1 MSLKS
6 YTKYKVG
13 GCVRDKILGIES
25 TDIDYVVVSDMSLSN
40 LEAELTEIGYK
51 IFVTIPERNTIRCKM
66 TGSKQ
71 IFDFILTNDLKD
83 DVLRRDFTMNCLL
96 EDEHGKVI
104 DLVGGLQDIESK
116 LIKCPISP
124 NITISNDP
132 IRIFRAFRFAIKFN
146 FRIDLELWN
155 AIRTFAVEEFENIRI
170 DKMVEEMQK
179 MFRLDTM
186 KSIDYFHRLKHLN
199 EPLYEYIFKRV
210 WLRANL
216 IKK

>member
-1 MSLKS
+1 MKS
-6 YTKYKVG
+6 YTEYKVG

-25 TDIDYVVVSDMSLSN
+25 TDTDYVVVSDMSLSN
-40 LEAELTEIGYK
+40 LETELTEIGYK
-51 IFVTIPERNTIRCKM
+51 PFVTIPERNTIRCKLS
-66 TGSKQ
+66 GSKQ
-71 IFDFILTNDLKD
+71 IFDFILTTDLKD

-96 EDEHGKVI
+96 EDESGKII

-116 LIKCPISP
+116 LIKCPVDP

-155 AIRTFAVEEFENIRI
+155 AIRNFAAEEFENIRI
-170 DKMVEEMQK
+170 DKMADEMQK

-186 KSIDYFHRLKHLN
+186 KSIEYFNRLKQLN
-199 EPLYEYIFKRV
+199 EPLYKFIFERV
-210 WLRANL
+210 WLRTNL